1 MIKGDDTA
9 QLMLSGGPFRVP
21 GLGVTL
27 NPGLS
32 SICRLRNCIVI
43 ISLGWGRGGGL
54 INMDLKWAHLLV
66 RPLSPSRG
74 ENSLHMVGRAS

>member
-1 MIKGDDTA
+1 MSKGDDTA
-9 QLMLSGGPFRVP
+9 QLMLSGGPFRLP

-32 SICRLRNCIVI
+32 SICKLRNCIVI
-43 ISLGWGRGGGL
+43 ISPRWGWGGGL
-54 INMDLKWAHLLV
+54 IHMDLKWTNLLV
-66 RPLSPSRG
+66 RPLSLSRG